1 MKKIIPIV
9 IVAIIIVGLAFF
21 AGMRIG
27 KGKNTTAL
35 TMQQRFA
42 QDGTGNFRGG
52 TGTRN
57 GAGNFAGG
65 QIIAKD
71 DKSITVQIQ
80 GGGSKIIFYSATTE
94 IGKTVTGTTADL
106 EIGKTVTATGTTN
119 SDGSITAQ
127 SIQLRPQS
135 LVPPTP

>member
-1 MKKIIPIV
+1 MNKKILP
-9 IVAIIIVGLAFF
+9 IIIMVVVVAVGAFF
-21 AGMRIG
+21 VGMKIG
-27 KGKNTTAL
+27 QGKNSSASI
-35 TMQQRFA
+35 MQQRFA
-42 QDGTGNFRGG
+42 QNGAGNFRGG
-52 TGTRN
+52 ARN
-57 GAGNFAGG
+57 GVGNFAGG

-94 IGKTVTGTTADL
+94 IGKTVTGTVADL

-127 SIQLRPQS
+127 SIQLRPQA
-135 LVPPTP
+135 LVLPTP